1 MSNMTITNTSSNTL
15 TALPFTAS
23 SLQET
28 GIYYLKR
35 VNAGAWQYKIQFGTS
50 PSTDGSWIRRYGK
63 ESKPMT
69 GGRLLFVDT
78 TEEAINGTFQ
88 TNQDIVMNQT
98 LTLSLPQ
105 QDSGQQTIP
114 NCECLHFDFIREN
127 TGKGRIFK
135 DSGGGYLRATVMME
149 FVQRSE

>member
-1 MSNMTITNTSSNTL
+1 MANMTITNTSSITL
-15 TALPFTAS
+15 TALPFSAS
-23 SLQET
+23 SLQTT

-35 VNAGAWQYKIQFGTS
+35 VNPGAWQYKRQLGTS
-50 PSTDGSWIRRYGK
+50 PATDGSWIRRYGK

-69 GGRLLFVDT
+69 GGQLMFVDT
-78 TEEAINGTFQ
+78 TESAINATFQ
-88 TNQDIVMNQT
+88 SNADLVMNTT

-105 QDSGQQTIP
+105 QASDQQTIP
-114 NCECLHFDFIREN
+114 NCECLHFDFMREN

-135 DSGGGYLRATVMME
+135 DNGGGYKRATVMME